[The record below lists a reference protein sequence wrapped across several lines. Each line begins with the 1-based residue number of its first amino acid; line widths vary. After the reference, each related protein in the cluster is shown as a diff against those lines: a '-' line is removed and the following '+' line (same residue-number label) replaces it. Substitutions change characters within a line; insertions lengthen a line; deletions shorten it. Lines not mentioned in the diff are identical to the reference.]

1 MLQTQLNL
9 LVAEYQAQLDA
20 SQSTDYLG
28 YLARQVQSSAE
39 IANNIFLVL
48 SRLFQRHNQGY
59 TTGRGGYNACFNAT
73 PVAFNDL
80 ARMGGVRSV
89 EWMQRVVRQ
98 CRAHL
103 CAVFNTVQRV
113 VILHVQTTQRQ
124 KTAANPSGKAGVAA
138 SPSSKTIAAN
148 PSSKTIAANPSSKTI
163 AANPSGK
170 AGVATNPSSTT
181 IAANPFGKAA
191 TAYSTTI
198 VSSAGKT
205 GNSETWE
212 RRIPSSVLRMAPK
225 PVIGFCEFFYHFA
238 RYENSPESL
247 LHLLKHVRV
256 CRLLHSQHYIDSV
269 LWIMETFPSVTL
281 IHVNVVDILIT
292 LLYSRST
299 RVWRALFKQ
308 TWLLE
313 IIYQAVTTPA
323 LSPLKAQL
331 MIFLQALATCLQRSA
346 VGAHRASMPLR
357 PRPSHSLA
365 VAPVVDASSAEEASE
380 ESGGSVPEPCLTRA
394 ESLLQI
400 LESCDYFMKIVSVVD
415 VFHIYEPLVMLS
427 NERKPTFVSTNGIG
441 EQSLGYAPTAFRI
454 PT

>member
-1 MLQTQLNL
+1 M
-9 LVAEYQAQLDA
+9 
-20 SQSTDYLG
+20 
-28 YLARQVQSSAE
+28 
-39 IANNIFLVL
+39 
-48 SRLFQRHNQGY
+48 
-59 TTGRGGYNACFNAT
+59 
-73 PVAFNDL
+73 
-80 ARMGGVRSV
+80 
-89 EWMQRVVRQ
+89 
-98 CRAHL
+98 
-103 CAVFNTVQRV
+103 
-113 VILHVQTTQRQ
+113 QTTQRQ

-138 SPSSKTIAAN
+138 N
-148 PSSKTIAANPSSKTI
+148 PSSKTIAANPSSKPV

-181 IAANPFGKAA
+181 IAANPFGKTA

-256 CRLLHSQHYIDSV
+256 RRLLHPQHYIDSV

-299 RVWRALFKQ
+299 RVWRGARVRLSSPLALFKQ

-313 IIYQAVTTPA
+313 IIYQAVTT
-323 LSPLKAQL
+323 
-331 MIFLQALATCLQRSA
+331 
-346 VGAHRASMPLR
+346 VASVPLR
-357 PRPSHSLA
+357 HA
-365 VAPVVDASSAEEASE
+365 
-380 ESGGSVPEPCLTRA
+380 
-394 ESLLQI
+394 
-400 LESCDYFMKIVSVVD
+400 
-415 VFHIYEPLVMLS
+415 
-427 NERKPTFVSTNGIG
+427 
-441 EQSLGYAPTAFRI
+441 
-454 PT
+454 